1 MIPHPFPWC
10 NGAYLSSLR
19 TPEIPVYDKYSG
31 TLLASVPQST
41 SAEHDQFIHAALSGM
56 QQLAQIDVQ
65 ARADIFLKV
74 ADLLSTQKEFYASL
88 IVAEA
93 GKPIQLARVE
103 VDRCIATL
111 KAGAREVM
119 WPQEEVIPIDFGRG
133 AGKRAFTA
141 RFPAGP
147 VLAFSPFNFPLNLA
161 LHKVVPALAAGC
173 SIVLKAPPQSPLS
186 MLSLAA
192 LFAEAGLPPGALNVT
207 VCSNEVALQLLMDE
221 RFAVFSFTGS
231 DQVGWMLKSK
241 AGKKRCILELGG
253 NAAAIVD
260 ETSDLADAAR
270 QIAYSAFMYAGQ
282 VCISTQRIY
291 VVDEVADAFR
301 DLLLS
306 ETAKIRSGN
315 PAEDYTLNGP
325 LISAEALRR
334 IEQHLAE
341 AIRGGAQVLSGA
353 RALQFEANLYAPT
366 LLTNTTPEMSV
377 NRDEVFG
384 PVATLEVCRNAA
396 HAIELAGNSRYGLQ
410 CGYFSQ
416 HIGRIKSAFNHLRT
430 GSLIVNAA
438 PGFRM
443 DHMPYGGLGDSGIGL
458 EGIRYAMQEMTET
471 RLLVF

>member
-1 MIPHPFPWC
+1 MIPNPFPWC
-10 NGAYLSSLR
+10 NGAYMTNLR
-19 TPEIPVYDKYSG
+19 GQELPVHDKYSG
-31 TLLASVPQST
+31 KLLASVPQST
-41 SAEHDQFIHAALSGM
+41 ASEHNVFIHAALSGM
-56 QQLAQIDVQ
+56 RHLAAIDAQ
-65 ARADIFLKV
+65 AKADIFLRV
-74 ADLLSTQKEFYASL
+74 ADLLGQQKEWYAAL

-93 GKPIQLARVE
+93 GKPLQLAQVE

-119 WPQEEVIPIDFGRG
+119 NIAGEVVPMDFGRG
-133 AGKRAFTA
+133 VGKHAFTA
-141 RFPAGP
+141 LFPAGP

-161 LHKVVPALAAGC
+161 LHKVVPAIAAGC

-207 VCSNEVALQLLMDE
+207 VCSNETAAQLLADD

-231 DQVGWMLKSK
+231 DAVGWQLKSK

-260 ETSDLADAAR
+260 ETADLPEAAR

-291 VVDEVADAFR
+291 VVEAVADVFR

-306 ETAKIRSGN
+306 ETAKIRSGD
-315 PAEDYTLNGP
+315 PADEYTLNGP
-325 LISAEALRR
+325 LISADSLRR
-334 IEQHLAE
+334 TEQHLAE
-341 AIRGGAQVLSGA
+341 AKRGGARILAGAQVLD
-353 RALQFEANLYAPT
+353 LQANLFAPT
-366 LLTNTTPEMSV
+366 LLEGTSPEMSV
-377 NRDEVFG
+377 NRDEVFA
-384 PVATLEVCRNAA
+384 PLATFEVCRNAS
-396 HAIELAGNSRYGLQ
+396 HAIELAANTRFGLQ
-410 CGYFSQ
+410 CGIFSQ
-416 HIGRIKSAFNHLRT
+416 HLGNVKAAFSSIKV

-443 DHMPYGGLGDSGIGL
+443 DHMPYGGLGDSGLGL
-458 EGIRYAMQEMTET
+458 EGIRYAIREMSDT